1 MNYGQYDMSRRA
13 RVFHAIL
20 ILCLSIP
27 VVAQESSIAPQ
38 PLSIDGATT
47 YVYKSINGT
56 ALRLHVFSPP
66 NHSSATRR
74 PAIVFFFGGGWTRG
88 DVRQFVP
95 QSQHLADR
103 GMVAIVADYRVFGRH
118 KTSPFEA
125 IADAKSAI
133 RWVRSRAVELGIDP
147 DRIAAGG
154 GSSGGHIALSAAVFE
169 SFDEL
174 GEDQRISAKP
184 NVLVLFNPAVDPSA
198 SPRFGSRGTEGSPFH
213 HVGRDLPPT
222 VIFHGKADTTAPYA
236 DVEKFCA
243 RAKSSLNR
251 CELFGYEG
259 AAHGFFN
266 PEVEGGRWYKET
278 LLEVERFLTAIGYL
292 PTPGPT
298 KG

>member
-1 MNYGQYDMSRRA
+1 MSRRA

-56 ALRLHVFSPP
+56 ALRLYVFSPP

-74 PAIVFFFGGGWTRG
+74 PAILFFFGGGWTRG

-147 DRIAAGG
+147 DRIA
-154 GSSGGHIALSAAVFE
+154 
-169 SFDEL
+169 
-174 GEDQRISAKP
+174 
-184 NVLVLFNPAVDPSA
+184 
-198 SPRFGSRGTEGSPFH
+198 
-213 HVGRDLPPT
+213 
-222 VIFHGKADTTAPYA
+222 
-236 DVEKFCA
+236 
-243 RAKSSLNR
+243 
-251 CELFGYEG
+251 G
-259 AAHGFFN
+259 AAARLADISRSVRRSSEVLTSWARINASAQSRTCSFCSTPQLIPQPPHASVREAPKALLFTTLAAICHPRSSFTARLTRRHLTPTSRNSAHG
-266 PEVEGGRWYKET
+266 PRT
-278 LLEVERFLTAIGYL
+278 L
-292 PTPGPT
+292 
-298 KG
+298 